1 MHSWYTSGAS
11 PQQCIQQLQGNPFL
25 VLHTCGYPLMQ
36 GVMPVAVLTLGFV
49 GAMFVFFVLLNQRR
63 VSAVIQQQKRK

>member
-1 MHSWYTSGAS
+1 
-11 PQQCIQQLQGNPFL
+11 
-25 VLHTCGYPLMQ
+25 MQ

-49 GAMFVFFVLLNQRR
+49 GAMFVFFVVLNQRR